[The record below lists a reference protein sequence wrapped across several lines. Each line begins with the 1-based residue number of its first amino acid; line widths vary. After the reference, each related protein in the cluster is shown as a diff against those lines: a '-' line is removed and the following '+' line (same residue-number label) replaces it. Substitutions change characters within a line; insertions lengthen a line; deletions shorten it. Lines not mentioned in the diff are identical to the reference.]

1 MTVVDRGKSWI
12 GRAAL
17 AVGLV
22 GVLRGVAMPVPTTGT
37 AVLIGLGGLAAVVA
51 LWSLLA
57 VDPTY
62 DFVTLAIIGAALF
75 VSPWVGG
82 FVTHDLAMTAWVV
95 GALITA
101 LGVIG
106 YRRREHIGLTETGPS
121 DAASRYDTRFR
132 LARW

>member
-1 MTVVDRGKSWI
+1 MDRGKSWI

-22 GVLRGVAMPVPTTGT
+22 GVLRGLAMPGPTTGA

-62 DFVTLAIIGAALF
+62 DFLTLAVTGSALF
-75 VSPWVGG
+75 LSPWVGG
-82 FVTHDLAMTAWVV
+82 FVTTDVATTAWVV

-106 YRRREHIGLTETGPS
+106 YLRREPIDLTETAPN
-121 DAASRYDTRFR
+121 DAASRYDARFR